1 VMAVAVVVT
10 SPVLVVAANLLVVE
24 EVVISLA
31 LEVTLVATAVEISQM
46 EVVNS

>member
-1 VMAVAVVVT
+1 MVVT

>member
-1 VMAVAVVVT
+1 MAVAVVVT